1 MSKSA
6 PLEGRGIARSPYLRS
21 LGQGSLTRRPAS
33 PPERLRDQELLANE
47 LSDDSWGAGIR
58 SSPVGVVG
66 YSMHGVTLLFL
77 SFWALYHFGQ
87 VFWFFSIVIAA
98 VGMISL
104 YYAYAA
110 RGESAKSKTKRGG

>member
-47 LSDDSWGAGIR
+47 LSDDFWGGRNSILARRG
-58 SSPVGVVG
+58 VG

-87 VFWFFSIVIAA
+87 VFWFFSIGIAA

-110 RGESAKSKTKRGG
+110 WGESAKSKTKRGG